1 MRLLVLG
8 LITVFLTSCACNP
21 KSGEAVATAGERTP
35 AAVACDPNQFSPA
48 FLDELRREI
57 ASRYGEDFGARCT
70 ETKRLPLTK
79 SDYKDKQASS
89 KKDKKEKKDSWDKK
103 EEKKS
108 EKKTTFGDR
117 KYQFAYDTEGCAGY
131 RAEACSAATTAWIQ
145 KAGKFKSEDGA
156 GSAK

>member
-8 LITVFLTSCACNP
+8 LITVFLTSCACKP
-21 KSGEAVATAGERTP
+21 KSGEAVATASERSP
-35 AAVACDPNQFSPA
+35 SSVVCDPNHFSPA

-79 SDYKDKQASS
+79 GDDKDKLVNS
-89 KKDKKEKKDSWDKK
+89 KKDKKEGM
-103 EEKKS
+103 KS